1 MNIAV
6 IGCGSLGGVIAA
18 RLLKAEEHRVFIID
32 FDRKI
37 QKAVAENGLVIRT
50 GKKITIQKADVL
62 DNQTQLPG
70 KVDLAIIATRAN
82 NLIKTAQSLLPYMKS
97 DAVFITI
104 QNGLAGLDLAHAE
117 GVGMERVIQSAV
129 LWGATMHKD
138 PLCYE
143 ITAQGSFVIG
153 SQSPKPLKSLET
165 VQSVLESVFS
175 TIISSNV
182 EGALWAKMHI
192 TCALTSL
199 GAITGMRFGKMT
211 RRRNIRNLI
220 IGIGREVMAVSEA
233 KGVKLEPLGEKLNV
247 EFLLDDKGASKWRKH
262 LIIRLIGF
270 HHRKTESSMLADIN
284 LGKKTEIDLLNGV
297 IQTYAQEGGIESP
310 LNAMVVELV
319 SQLESDSL
327 QPSPANIRYFK
338 GIDFP

>member
-6 IGCGSLGGVIAA
+6 IGCGSLGGVISAF
-18 RLLKAEEHRVFIID
+18 LLKAGKHGIFIID
-32 FDRKI
+32 FDKKI
-37 QKAVAENGLVIRT
+37 QRAVAERGLIIT
-50 GKKITIQKADVL
+50 GKKTTKQSAEIL
-62 DNQTQLPG
+62 DNPQQMPS
-70 KVDLAIIATRAN
+70 KVDLAIIATKAN
-82 NLIKTAQSLLPYMKS
+82 NLIKTAQSFLPYMKP
-97 DAVFITI
+97 DAVFITV
-104 QNGLAGLDLAHAE
+104 QNGLVGLDLAHAE
-117 GVGMERVIQSAV
+117 GVGSERVIQSAV

-153 SQSPKPLKSLET
+153 SISQKPLKSLET

-175 TIISSNV
+175 IIISSNV

-211 RRRNIRNLI
+211 RRRKIRNLI
-220 IGIGREVMAVSEA
+220 IGIGREVMAVSKV

-247 EFLLDDKGASKWRKH
+247 EFLLDEEGAPKWRKH

-270 HHRKTESSMLADIN
+270 HHRKTESAMLADIKGGN
-284 LGKKTEIDLLNGV
+284 KTEIELLNGL
-297 IQTYAQEGGIESP
+297 IQRYAQEGGIDIP
-310 LNAMVVELV
+310 LNAKVVELV
-319 SQLESDSL
+319 SKLESGSL
-327 QPSPANIRYFK
+327 HPSPDNFKYFK
-338 GIDFP
+338 GIEFP